1 MSTAYPLRR
10 SLVAAALAATL
21 SMASVHAA
29 PPLPALAAE
38 ASGWTVSGISSGG
51 YMAVQFQVAHS
62 KLVRG
67 AGVLA
72 GGPYDCA
79 EGSTWR
85 ALTHC
90 MSPSSWMPLPSVG
103 ELRARAEKL
112 SGSGLID
119 PLDNLRDDRV
129 WLFSG
134 GRDNIV
140 ATAVVERLAEFYS
153 KWLAPPAIRFVKLPD
168 AAHAMIS
175 VADPQANA
183 CSSEKSPFINR
194 CGDLDAAGEMLAH
207 MLGPLQS
214 PTTTANGEM
223 LSFDQGSFVEG
234 KAIDA
239 GLADE
244 AYVYVPQACHS
255 GGCRVHVAFHG
266 CRQSAAQIGR
276 RFVDGAGYNRWADN
290 NRIVVLYP
298 QVEPRYGPAAGS
310 WQWLNNPFG
319 CWDWWGYSGS
329 NYLTQDGLQ
338 IKAVRAMLDRLAA
351 PLQPEPREEDRGGRK
366 SVYLRVRSFP

>member
-1 MSTAYPLRR
+1 MSTPSSISRN
-10 SLVAAALAATL
+10 LAATAL
-21 SMASVHAA
+21 ATSLNLGTVQAA
-29 PPLPALAAE
+29 PPLPALGAE
-38 ASGWTVSGISSGG
+38 TNPLTVSGISSGA

-85 ALTHC
+85 ALTRC
-90 MSPSSWMPLPSVG
+90 MSPSSWAPLPSAS
-103 ELRARAEKL
+103 ELRARAEAL
-112 SGSGLID
+112 SEAGHID

-134 GRDNIV
+134 GRDDIV
-140 ATAVVERLAEFYS
+140 DTSVMERLAEFYS
-153 KWLAPPAIRFVKLPD
+153 LWMAPPAIRFVKLPD

-183 CSSEKSPFINR
+183 CGSERSPFINR
-194 CGDLDAAGEMLAH
+194 CGDLDAAGEMLTH
-207 MLGPLQS
+207 MLGPLRPPPMDAQ
-214 PTTTANGEM
+214 GEL
-223 LSFDQGSFVEG
+223 LSFDQSLFVEG

-239 GLADE
+239 GLAEE
-244 AYVYVPQACHS
+244 AYVYVPRACRS
-255 GGCRVHVAFHG
+255 SACRVHVAFHG

-298 QVEPRYGPAAGS
+298 QVEPRYGPAIGS
-310 WQWLNNPFG
+310 WRWSNNPFG

-329 NYLTQDGLQ
+329 NYHTQEGVQ
-338 IKAVRAMLDRLAA
+338 IKAVRAMLERLAA
-351 PLQPEPREEDRGGRK
+351 PRQAQAGTPE
-366 SVYLRVRSFP
+366 